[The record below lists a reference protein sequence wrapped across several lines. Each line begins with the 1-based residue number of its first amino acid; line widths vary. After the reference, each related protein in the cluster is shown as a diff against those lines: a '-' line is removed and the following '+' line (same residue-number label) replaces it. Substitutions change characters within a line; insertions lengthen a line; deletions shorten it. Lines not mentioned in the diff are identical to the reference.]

1 MTARAFRAW
10 YGVIAG
16 IGAWTVH
23 LLAVSSLAREAC
35 LRAGT
40 IWVMHAITAA
50 CAAATILALVFAWQ
64 FARQPGEDESGF
76 AEGRERFLGRLGLLI
91 SAINLLLILGEGS
104 YVELVRRCA

>member
-1 MTARAFRAW
+1 MTTRSFRTW
-10 YGVIAG
+10 YGVVAG
-16 IGAWTVH
+16 IAAWTVH

-50 CAAATILALVFAWQ
+50 CAAATVVALVFAWQ
-64 FARQPGEDESGF
+64 LARQPGEDESAF
-76 AEGRERFLGRLGLLI
+76 ADGRERFLGRLGVLV

-104 YVELVRRCA
+104 YVELVRRCG